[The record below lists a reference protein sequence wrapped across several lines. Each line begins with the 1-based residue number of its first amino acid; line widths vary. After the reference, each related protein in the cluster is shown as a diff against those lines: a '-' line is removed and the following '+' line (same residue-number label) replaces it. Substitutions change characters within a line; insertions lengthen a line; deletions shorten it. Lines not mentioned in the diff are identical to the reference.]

1 VHANVPLIPPH
12 LDRDQVLKTA
22 KAEFSGVPAFV
33 HIVEEGVRETVVS
46 TVRSR
51 LRHVTGSHDA

>member
-1 VHANVPLIPPH
+1 VPLIPPH

-22 KAEFSGVPAFV
+22 KAEFAGDPAFV
-33 HIVEEGVRETVVS
+33 HIVEEGVCETVVS